1 MLRLWHYSS
10 IVAGD
15 IPLLLSHGAMEILD
29 LSYHARSRTVYLGEG
44 DTCIQAFRTIEPHP
58 MISLMD
64 FPSNGFEGDFD
75 LSKDLTE
82 VRISTISSKT

>member
-1 MLRLWHYSS
+1 
-10 IVAGD
+10 
-15 IPLLLSHGAMEILD
+15 
-29 LSYHARSRTVYLGEG
+29 
-44 DTCIQAFRTIEPHP
+44 

>member
-1 MLRLWHYSS
+1 
-10 IVAGD
+10 
-15 IPLLLSHGAMEILD
+15 MEMLD

-44 DTCIQAFRTIEPHP
+44 YTCIQAFRTIEPHP

-64 FPSNGFEGDFD
+64 FLSNGFEGDFD

-82 VRISTISSKT
+82 VRISTISSTT